1 MGDEE
6 VGIGLDVAIE
16 QIRGDLSK
24 ARASGE
30 GADIRFPVRS
40 VTVQLEVVAS
50 KEAEGKAGFKVP
62 FVHVEAGGSAST
74 SSQRT
79 SMVTIVFGEPVDR
92 QNNPVQVSEDTEE
105 RKG

>member
-1 MGDEE
+1 MGEE
-6 VGIGLDVAIE
+6 AVGIGLDVAVE
-16 QIRGDLSK
+16 QIRGDLLR

-30 GADIRFPVRS
+30 GADIRFPVES
-40 VTVQLEVVAS
+40 VTVQLEVVAA
-50 KEAEGKAGFKVP
+50 KGAEGKAGFKVP

-79 SMVTIVFGEPVDR
+79 STVTIVFGKPVDR
-92 QNNPVQVSEDTEE
+92 QGNPIQVSDDTQE